1 MGAMLP
7 AFRLQASAT
16 EMNMRALIIE
26 PQVFTSFVIEDAL
39 RDAGYT
45 SIVLV
50 RTEDEAIAAADANP
64 PDLVTAAVELEPGN
78 GIRATQ
84 AIRSRHDTA
93 VLFITQRPA
102 QVSAEEEDPVMVRK
116 PFLAEQLAPAI
127 AEAELRRP
135 LRRENKAIGAP

>member
-1 MGAMLP
+1 MGASLP
-7 AFRLQASAT
+7 APACTRQRI

-45 SIVLV
+45 SIDLV
-50 RTEDEAIAAADANP
+50 RTEDEAIASADANP
-64 PDLVTAAVELEPGN
+64 PDLVTAAVELESGN

-84 AIRSRHDTA
+84 SIRSRHDTA
-93 VLFITQRPA
+93 VLFITQRPGE
-102 QVSAEEEDPVMVRK
+102 VSAEETDPVMVRK
-116 PFLAEQLAPAI
+116 PFLAEQLPPAI

-135 LRRENKAIGAP
+135 GGRR

>member
-1 MGAMLP
+1 
-7 AFRLQASAT
+7 
-16 EMNMRALIIE
+16 MNMRALIIE

-45 SIVLV
+45 SIVLA
-50 RTEDEAIAAADANP
+50 RTEEEAIAFAEAEP

-78 GIRATQ
+78 GIRAAQ
-84 AIRSRHDTA
+84 AIRSRHDSA

-102 QVSAEEEDPVMVRK
+102 QVSAQEDDPVMVRK

-127 AEAELRRP
+127 AKAELRRP
-135 LRRENKAIGAP
+135 GGRREGKADAP